1 MGSPTFK
8 ISEIFH
14 LEKHVPT
21 ISALRRAVL
30 VSLYGTAALAAMAP
44 AAHAQSAD
52 ANASAAPIQSVN
64 VVGSR
69 RATSSSTDTVVPVD
83 VIPMNK
89 VAEQGAQFDLSQ
101 TLTYISPSFN
111 STRQTGA
118 DGADLVDSAALRGLS
133 SDQTLV
139 PVSYTHLTL
148 PTKA

>member
-1 MGSPTFK
+1 MASPTYK

-21 ISALRRAVL
+21 ITALRRAVL
-30 VSLYGTAALAAMAP
+30 VSLYGTAALATMAP
-44 AAHAQSAD
+44 AAHAQTAE
-52 ANASAAPIQSVN
+52 ANTSASAAPIQSVN

-69 RATSSSTDTVVPVD
+69 RATSSATDTVVPVD

-133 SDQTLV
+133 WTR
-139 PVSYTHLTL
+139 PWC
-148 PTKA
+148 